1 MPIEPGENDMSH
13 AEYPV
18 VEINDSTRII
28 ANLVVE
34 AWRFTE
40 VFQSVLSRVDPNDV
54 PRYMS
59 RARYFQSKLT
69 QSLEAAGLRIV
80 DLTGQD
86 FSVGIAATALN
97 AEDFETDDVLV
108 VDYMVEPLIMSGAE
122 IVNYATVVVR
132 RS

>member
-1 MPIEPGENDMSH
+1 MSIEAGEKDISSDGEH
-13 AEYPV
+13 V

-40 VFQSVLSRVDPNDV
+40 VFQSLLARVDPNDV

-97 AEDFETDDVLV
+97 SEDFQADDVLV